1 MSEPRYLSG
10 QMLLALPGMSDPRFE
25 RTATA
30 MCVHDT
36 GGALGIVVN
45 RVVEGMTARAL
56 FGQLGIPAE
65 AVPETTPVF
74 LGGPVEPQ
82 RGFVVHSLDYDA
94 GATLNVA
101 GRWGLTAT
109 LDILRD
115 IGAGKGPQRWL
126 LALGYAGWGP
136 GQLDAELTT
145 HGWLNA
151 PATDALLY
159 ETEPDARWPQAFAS
173 IGVDVGLLSAD
184 AGHA

>member
-1 MSEPRYLSG
+1 MSEPRYLVG

-30 MCVHDT
+30 MCVHDD

-45 RVVEGMTARAL
+45 RVADGIPARAL
-56 FGQLGIPAE
+56 FGQLGLPSE
-65 AVPETTPVF
+65 GVPEDAPVF
-74 LGGPVEPQ
+74 IGGPVEPQ
-82 RGFVVHSLDYDA
+82 RGFVIHSLDYDA

-115 IGAGKGPQRWL
+115 IGGGKGPARWL

-151 PATDALLY
+151 PATDSLIY
-159 ETEPDARWPQAFAS
+159 DTDPEARWPQAFAS
-173 IGVDVGLLSAD
+173 IGVDVGLLSAA